1 MHVMHPVC
9 CGLAGPPTQLTACRR
24 RVGEDGTIHTAW
36 RDFGPTSDQRLA
48 LRAWRDEPGGPI
60 VVLESTGGDWQPI
73 DHVLGER
80 LEGVVAPAHAV
91 RQRPGVVSTAAG
103 YQGGYTPNPTYEE
116 VCSARTGHAEVVKVV
131 FDPARHTAIR
141 LPGDTIEKSR
151 YPPTARDPT
160 RQNDRLERIEQRDL
174 VFL

>member
-9 CGLAGPPTQLTACRR
+9 CGLAGHPTQLTACRR

-48 LRAWRDEPGGPI
+48 LRVWRDEPGGPI

-91 RQRPGVVSTAAG
+91 RQRPGQQTDQADAAWLAARLAPG
-103 YQGGYTPNPTYEE
+103 LVAPHLLPPPEVHAGRDRTRTRVALVQTRTQGHN
-116 VCSARTGHAEVVKVV
+116 
-131 FDPARHTAIR
+131 R
-141 LPGDTIEKSR
+141 LSNI
-151 YPPTARDPT
+151 
-160 RQNDRLERIEQRDL
+160 
-174 VFL
+174 